1 MVFTGVLVILDG
13 FQHKLLMLKH
23 FEHVWYYFDILNIIT
38 NTLAIFYLLDSPIYI
53 CICFGECWVLRWS
66 NANLWHKHD
75 SRIWTSLL
83 GMVFLECQWK
93 VDTSWSCC
101 FGFLLVYTNKDA
113 INHCLRSCAN
123 TISTHNEC
131 MRVWLAMTSTNGLN
145 QFQKYVNAVYRKA
158 QRHSGERQK
167 KKKQKKRKKRKKKRK
182 ERKNTYEPL
191 WWFTQRCQEQ
201 WVQRIVQRCERYVG
215 KTGADG
221 MGWDELAD
229 LFNIMS
235 I

>member
-1 MVFTGVLVILDG
+1 MKQCKPLAQAWLTHMNITTWYGISWVSMESW
-13 FQHKLLMLKH
+13 HKLVMLFWVSVDVYKQGCNQPL
-23 FEHVWYYFDILNIIT
+23 FEIMYKYYFNPQRVHAC
-38 NTLAIFYLLDSPIYI
+38 LASH
-53 CICFGECWVLRWS
+53 G
-66 NANLWHKHD
+66 KH
-75 SRIWTSLL
+75 
-83 GMVFLECQWK
+83 
-93 VDTSWSCC
+93 
-101 FGFLLVYTNKDA
+101 
-113 INHCLRSCAN
+113 H
-123 TISTHNEC
+123 
-131 MRVWLAMTSTNGLN
+131 GLN

-167 KKKQKKRKKRKKKRK
+167 KEEKKKRKKKRK

>member
-1 MVFTGVLVILDG
+1 MVFTRVLVILDE
-13 FQHKLLMLKH
+13 FQHKLLMFKH

-53 CICFGECWVLRWS
+53 YICFGECWVLRWS

-101 FGFLLVYTNKDA
+101 FGFLLMYTNKDA
-113 INHCLRSCAN
+113 INHCLRSCTN

-131 MRVWLAMTSTNGLN
+131 MRVWLAMASTNGLN

-167 KKKQKKRKKRKKKRK
+167 KEEKKEKKEKKERKKKHVWAVVMIHPK
-182 ERKNTYEPL
+182 MSGTMSTKNCTEMWEICRKNRC
-191 WWFTQRCQEQ
+191 WWDG
-201 WVQRIVQRCERYVG
+201 VG
-215 KTGADG
+215 WI
-221 MGWDELAD
+221 GW
-229 LFNIMS
+229 FV
-235 I
+235 